1 MAFPAEVLLKIFR
14 AYVDAN
20 HSITPHGS
28 TIDKD
33 LLKPPLPVTYVCRTW
48 RAYAIGDPSLW
59 CRIYVTADDGMLSEI
74 TRLFLERSCPLPVD
88 VSVHIEGYG
97 PWEEIVVDLVKQ
109 KEVVRGKEVRFS
121 DRVRGIRVRG
131 LWSTDA
137 QKLVNL
143 LDEHELPILSEF
155 SIHPKDNENRYSEHP
170 FLPLIRPSITRNLDA
185 GSLGKVITSCPF
197 LETLVLGRMSL
208 DVSPLSQPEGS
219 PHPSSSRVF
228 LAPKLKYLAVA
239 SPMTWMMGRK
249 ESCQPGCRCFF
260 RDLVADNLQYIEVA
274 GELLVPGRKEGVT
287 AQDPPPLIVILNVG
301 SSYLNQPEEL
311 LRSLP
316 LNVSLHLFD
325 NSFEP
330 DPVMRVFF
338 MKMRGVAIYRVDLR
352 GSDDDAS
359 GSLDGGMEGALE
371 SEGGGS
377 TVLTGM
383 ACEPPYLGAD
393 QDSDPELE
401 YGGEDMQDWGYDST
415 DSEWDQYSSNRS
427 FDSEY

>member
-1 MAFPAEVLLKIFR
+1 
-14 AYVDAN
+14 
-20 HSITPHGS
+20 
-28 TIDKD
+28 
-33 LLKPPLPVTYVCRTW
+33 
-48 RAYAIGDPSLW
+48 LW
-59 CRIYVTADDGMLSEI
+59 CRIYVTADDGILSEI

-143 LDEHELPILSEF
+143 LDEHEFPILSEF

-170 FLPLIRPSITRNLDA
+170 FLPLIRPSITRLELPNCSRNLDA

-274 GELLVPGRKEGVT
+274 GEVDDALYHLLPLIRRRAAVPGRKEGGT

-359 GSLDGGMEGALE
+359 GSLDGGMKERWKLELTFVAE